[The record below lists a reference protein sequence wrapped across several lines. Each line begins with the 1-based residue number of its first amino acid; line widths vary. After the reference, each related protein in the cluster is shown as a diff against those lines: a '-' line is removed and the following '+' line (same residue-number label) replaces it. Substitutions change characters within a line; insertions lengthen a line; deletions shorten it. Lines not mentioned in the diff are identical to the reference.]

1 MYRPRMRRSISFLFA
16 LSLASG
22 CGDDGGGEAVGTT
35 GMEPVGTTEVGTTE
49 VGTTVVDETSS
60 GGDSSSGGETSSS
73 SSSTGVGTSTGEAL
87 LVTISGAAAVFGSD
101 EPVADADV
109 CWIHESGS
117 DLCTTTDSEG
127 AFELADVPGE
137 TQGALRFS
145 GEQIAPFALILQTED
160 GDITLDEGF
169 TINPPEVIES
179 YYQQTAVER
188 VDGSVVVFGH
198 THPMTAGVSMKVTPL
213 GGAGPFYA
221 REDPSELDTGSK
233 VTAASGIGMFLNIVP
248 GDGPFESNFSNDTT
262 VCEQGHYGAQ
272 LMPWAIPADVD
283 AVGLHFDCE

>member
-1 MYRPRMRRSISFLFA
+1 MRNSISLLFA
-16 LSLASG
+16 LSFVVA
-22 CGDDGGGEAVGTT
+22 CGDDGGGEAAGST

-49 VGTTVVDETSS
+49 VGTTVVDETST
-60 GGDSSSGGETSSS
+60 GEASSSGPGTSSG
-73 SSSTGVGTSTGEAL
+73 SSTGMGTSTGQAIF
-87 LVTISGAAAVFGSD
+87 VTISGTATVFRSED
-101 EPVADADV
+101 PVADAEV
-109 CWIHESGS
+109 CWVDASGA
-117 DLCTTTDSEG
+117 DLCTTTDAEG

-145 GEQIAPFALILQTED
+145 GDQIVRFALILQTED
-160 GDITLDEGF
+160 QDIALDEGF

-188 VDGSVVVFGH
+188 IDDTVVVFGH
-198 THPMTAGVSMKVTPL
+198 THPMTEGVSMKVTPV

-221 REDPSELDTGSK
+221 REDPSELDPRSK
-233 VTAASGIGMFLNIVP
+233 VTAVSGIGMFLNVVP

-272 LMPWAIPADVD
+272 LMPWVIPADVD
-283 AVGLHFDCE
+283 AVALHFDCE